1 MYALRWIFALLMPA
15 VGLVITALAAIL
27 LTEALDLVCP
37 PELVVSGLCTAS
49 WYPASQQ
56 AAFAVASFLGAVV
69 FVWLPAVT
77 APNFKPVVAWVA
89 FAAGFAY
96 GCLFLWEVG
105 PSVLPSL
112 GAAVAGGVLAAL
124 MKRQNAV

>member
-1 MYALRWIFALLMPA
+1 MYALRWIFAPLVPV
-15 VGLVITALAAIL
+15 VGLATTVLAAIL
-27 LTEALDLVCP
+27 LTEALDLMCP

-56 AAFAVASFLGAVV
+56 VAFALASFLGALV

-77 APNFKPVVAWVA
+77 APKFKPVVAWVA
-89 FAAGFAY
+89 FAAGLAY
-96 GCLFLWEVG
+96 GCFFLWEVG

-112 GAAVAGGVLAAL
+112 VAAVAGGVLAAL
-124 MKRQNAV
+124 MQRQNAV